1 VRQSPVIVDRSLP
14 IDQSVAGKY
23 HGGAEGISYGASQM
37 TMIEEQEWEDKI
49 ELLQQKL
56 QALTGS
62 SQELG
67 VLISLRHGMTNR
79 LATMLYILVNRAPAV
94 VSRSAFHTFFYGDR
108 LDGGPEPKIFNVHIS
123 RLRGVLKRL
132 GCEERIDTVWNAG
145 FRASPGLV
153 KWVKERYAE
162 HIPST

>member
-1 VRQSPVIVDRSLP
+1 MT
-14 IDQSVAGKY
+14 
-23 HGGAEGISYGASQM
+23 ASD
-37 TMIEEQEWEDKI
+37 EQEWEDKV

-67 VLISLRHGMTNR
+67 VLIALRHGMTSR

-108 LDGGPEPKIFNVHIS
+108 IDGGPEPKIFNVHIS
-123 RLRGVLKRL
+123 RLRGVIHRL
-132 GCEERIDTVWNAG
+132 EKERDEHIGKIDTVWNAG
-145 FRASPGLV
+145 FKASPDLV
-153 KWVKERYAE
+153 KWVKALYAE
-162 HIPST
+162 QIPQK